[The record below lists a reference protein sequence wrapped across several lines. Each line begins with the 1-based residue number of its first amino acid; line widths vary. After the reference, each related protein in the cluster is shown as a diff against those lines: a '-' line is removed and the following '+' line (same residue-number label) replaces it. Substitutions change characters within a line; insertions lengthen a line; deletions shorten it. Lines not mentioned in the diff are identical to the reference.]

1 MGVIH
6 RSHAR
11 RLGVLGTIHDVAISE
26 SRWNQDFYGLAHEFI
41 GRIASQDSDLFA
53 YISNPTIFVDNDD
66 LVR

>member
-1 MGVIH
+1 
-6 RSHAR
+6 
-11 RLGVLGTIHDVAISE
+11 VAISE

-53 YISNPTIFVDNDD
+53 YISNPTIFVDDDD